1 MKTLNIKRF
10 PDKRV
15 AITGGASGLGKAMA
29 VYFAKQGWRVAIAD
43 INDTR
48 GECCSKE
55 LQAYGADAFYQR
67 CDVQNIDDIAAFKKT
82 IVDRWGGLDIIVNNA
97 GVATHGPI
105 DTASLDDWD
114 WVININLMGVVR
126 GCKLF
131 VELFKQQGYGHVV
144 NIASMAGLIH
154 APEMNSY
161 NATKAAVVALS
172 ETMRVELKPYGIGI
186 SVVCPSFFETNLA
199 ESARSPDENIQALIN
214 KLLAKSNITADDIAR
229 DVYDA
234 VKQNTFYVLPHK
246 NDRNY
251 WYLKRHVPAAYF
263 ALMDQLGKRIKKTR
277 EKNGRLN
284 TA

>member
-1 MKTLNIKRF
+1 
-10 PDKRV
+10 
-15 AITGGASGLGKAMA
+15 
-29 VYFAKQGWRVAIAD
+29 
-43 INDTR
+43 
-48 GECCSKE
+48 
-55 LQAYGADAFYQR
+55 
-67 CDVQNIDDIAAFKKT
+67 
-82 IVDRWGGLDIIVNNA
+82 
-97 GVATHGPI
+97 
-105 DTASLDDWD
+105 
-114 WVININLMGVVR
+114 MGVVR

-131 VELFKQQGYGHVV
+131 VGLFKQQGYGHVV

-161 NATKAAVVALS
+161 KATKAAVVALS

-234 VKQNTFYVLPHK
+234 VKQNMFYVLPHK
-246 NDRNY
+246 NDRRY

-277 EKNGRLN
+277 EKNGQLK